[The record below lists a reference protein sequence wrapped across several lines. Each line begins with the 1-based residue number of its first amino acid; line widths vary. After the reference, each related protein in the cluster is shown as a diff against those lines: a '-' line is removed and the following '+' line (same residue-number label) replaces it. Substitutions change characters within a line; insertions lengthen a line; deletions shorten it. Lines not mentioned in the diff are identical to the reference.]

1 MAKTNKV
8 TLKAIREALGEKPEN
23 TTTFTIGAKENTVE
37 VTVKKT
43 LSFEER
49 RDMVNGIVD
58 MLFVNDGENG
68 EQYCPYLKK
77 FAFEYHIVTF
87 FTNISLPAKVEDIWD
102 FFYTTDVAN
111 RVVYSLPDGYVAE
124 IIAEA
129 NEMIEFKKVK
139 LAKQN
144 KLDEVLSSAVGLFKA
159 ISKKLE
165 GADGKAIL
173 EYLEQN
179 IPELKG
185 ELGKVIQEKVAEEA
199 VK

>member
-1 MAKTNKV
+1 MAKTNKI

-23 TTTFTIGAKENTVE
+23 TTTFTIGTKENTVE

-111 RVVYSLPDGYVAE
+111 RVVSSLPDGYVAE

-144 KLDEVLSSAVGLFKA
+144 KLDEVLSSAVDLFKA

>member
-1 MAKTNKV
+1 MAKTNKI

-23 TTTFTIGAKENTVE
+23 TTTFTIGTKENTVE

-77 FAFEYHIVTF
+77 FAFEYHIVTY
-87 FTNISLPAKVEDIWD
+87 FTNISLPAKVDAIWD
-102 FFYTTDVAN
+102 FLSTTDIAN
-111 RVVYSLPDGYVAE
+111 RIVCSVPDGYVAE

-129 NEMIEFKKVK
+129 NEMIEFKKIK
-139 LAKQN
+139 LAKQS
-144 KLDEVLSSAVGLFKA
+144 KFDEVLSSAVGLFKT